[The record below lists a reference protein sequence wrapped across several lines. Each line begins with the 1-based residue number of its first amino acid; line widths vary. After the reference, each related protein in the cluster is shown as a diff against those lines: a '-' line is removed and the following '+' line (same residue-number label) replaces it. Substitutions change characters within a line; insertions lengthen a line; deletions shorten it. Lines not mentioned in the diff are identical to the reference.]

1 MEPRQQAS
9 TQYRTSSDPRL
20 RYPNPP
26 RPKTTLGFTDTVH
39 DFSRQ
44 SNGKNAESR
53 GLDTQL
59 SKARVRDKSFGRI
72 SSRNPT
78 FMTPAKRIQSS
89 QEKRMGYGDT
99 VRPENMDAVYGE
111 MRSDNPARV
120 YGERRADNVAP
131 GYGEAGC
138 NRYHKSA
145 SLGNLG
151 DGNAGFANTDFKT
164 RDKGLE
170 YSRTASR
177 RSFGTLNE
185 PGLANQFA
193 TEFNPIH
200 DSSSLRG
207 ARVLSARSNTRSDRP
222 QYGREFARYPATWE
236 PVPTVSNA
244 RSNPGGLPL
253 SSFRDTI
260 PASILELSE
269 SSPQVMALLSTIEA
283 VDNKFERQE
292 QELFEM
298 QGVARQIQ
306 MDTDMLST
314 RLQQFDNT
322 MRQQRQTIES
332 VKSIYR

>member
-20 RYPNPP
+20 RYPNPA
-26 RPKTTLGFTDTVH
+26 RPKTTLGFTDPAH
-39 DFSRQ
+39 EFSRQ
-44 SNGKNAESR
+44 PNGQTAEGRES
-53 GLDTQL
+53 DTQW

-111 MRSDNPARV
+111 MRSDNPVRG

-131 GYGEAGC
+131 GYGEAG
-138 NRYHKSA
+138 RSRFLKSA

-151 DGNAGFANTDFKT
+151 DGNAGLANTEFKT
-164 RDKGLE
+164 RDNGRE
-170 YSRTASR
+170 CSMIVSR

-185 PGLANQFA
+185 PLNEFA
-193 TEFNPIH
+193 TEFNPLH
-200 DSSSLRG
+200 GSSSLRG
-207 ARVLSARSNTRSDRP
+207 ARVLSARSNMRSDRP
-222 QYGREFARYPATWE
+222 EYGRESARYPATWE
-236 PVPTVSNA
+236 SVPTVSNV
-244 RSNPGGLPL
+244 RSNTGGLPL
-253 SSFRDTI
+253 SSFRDTV

-283 VDNKFERQE
+283 VDNKFERQG

-298 QGVARQIQ
+298 QGAARQIQ
-306 MDTDMLST
+306 IDTEMLST
-314 RLQQFDNT
+314 RLKQFDST